1 MIDLVIDLCNSIA
14 VSLFGIVLS
23 AAFCNI
29 SWTAENKK
37 KFLLCV
43 TGILCI
49 AGIVYI
55 GMDPNI
61 GRYFYPLH
69 THLPLIL
76 ALCWLSREKLWPVIS
91 VLTAYL
97 CCQLRRWL
105 ALVVIAI
112 FAGGD
117 TMQYITEMIVT
128 VPLLLLLLKAAPA
141 IRSVSQYSVAV
152 QLQFGSV
159 PALYY
164 AFDYITRVYTTLLS
178 SGSPVVVEFMPFVC
192 SVAYLLFLLHASREQ
207 AARIRL
213 EQLQSSLN
221 MQVSQAVW
229 EIDALRESQR
239 KTRAYRHDLRHHLQF
254 LSACLENG
262 QYEQAQEYIRSINKE
277 IEASRVT
284 VYCENEAANLILSS
298 FANRAA
304 MQDIPLSIHAVL
316 PNVLPIAES
325 DLCVLLS
332 NALENAIHA
341 CQKDDNGGVPG
352 HIEVQTYEQAGK
364 FFLQVSND
372 CRKPVQFDDHGLP
385 VTDRQGHGIGV
396 HSICG
401 IVERYGGVYS
411 FSVQNGLF
419 ILRVSL

>member
-1 MIDLVIDLCNSIA
+1 MIALIVDLCNSVA

-29 SWTAENKK
+29 SWTPQNKK
-37 KFLLCV
+37 RFLLC
-43 TGILCI
+43 TALILSI

-55 GMDPNI
+55 GIDPNI

-69 THLPLIL
+69 THLPLAL
-76 ALCWLSREKLWPVIS
+76 ALCWLSREKLWPFIS

-97 CCQLRRWL
+97 CCQLRRWI
-105 ALVVIAI
+105 ALVVIAM

-128 VPLLLLLLKAAPA
+128 LPLLFVLLKAAPA
-141 IRSVSQYSVAV
+141 IRSVSQYSIAV
-152 QLQFGSV
+152 QLQFGII

-164 AFDYITRVYTTLLS
+164 AFDYITRVYTRLLT

-192 SVAYLLFLLHASREQ
+192 CVAYLIFLLHASKEQ
-207 AARIRL
+207 TARIRL

-221 MQVSQAVW
+221 MQVNQAVW

-239 KTRAYRHDLRHHLQF
+239 KTRAYRHDLRHHLQY
-254 LSACLENG
+254 LSSCLKNG
-262 QYEQAQEYIRSINKE
+262 QYEQAQNYIHSINQE

-304 MQDIPLSIHAVL
+304 MQDIPMSIHAVL
-316 PNVLPIAES
+316 PDVLPIAES

-341 CQKDDNGGVPG
+341 CRKDADGIPG
-352 HIEVQTYEQAGK
+352 HIEVQTYEKQGK

-372 CRKPVQFDDHGLP
+372 CRRPVQFDDHGLP
-385 VTDRQGHGIGV
+385 VADRPGHGIGV
-396 HSICG
+396 HSICS
-401 IVERYGGVYS
+401 IVERCGGVYS

-419 ILRVSL
+419 ILRISL